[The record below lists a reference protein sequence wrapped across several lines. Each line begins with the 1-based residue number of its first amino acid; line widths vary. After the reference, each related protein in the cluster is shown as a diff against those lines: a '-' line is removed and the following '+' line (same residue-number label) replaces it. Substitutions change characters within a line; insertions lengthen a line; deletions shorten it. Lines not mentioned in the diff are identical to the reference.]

1 MTRRLHWR
9 ILPNIQITYAN
20 TSQTLREDWSGR
32 NTPEDILWHHCQ
44 QRQYYRRKLQADI
57 FGEYRQK
64 HFQQNIS
71 QLNLKAHKKGHK
83 PRPSRIHSRFTRMV
97 QHMQINQCD
106 TPHQQKD
113 KTHMIISMDAEKAFD
128 KIQHSCMIKILMK
141 MCIEWTHLI
150 IVKAVMTN
158 HSQYNTQ
165 SWKPSYQN
173 LEQDKDA
180 CSHHFSLK
188 NIGSH

>member
-1 MTRRLHWR
+1 MP
-9 ILPNIQITYAN
+9 ILLKLFEKTEVEETLLKTFYDTTVNKDNTTEENYKLISLVNIDRKIFNKILAN
-20 TSQTLREDWSGR
+20 WIWKHIKKAINHDQVGFIPGSQGWF
-32 NTPEDILWHHCQ
+32 NTC
-44 QRQYYRRKLQADI
+44 KL
-57 FGEYRQK
+57 
-64 HFQQNIS
+64 
-71 QLNLKAHKKGHK
+71 
-83 PRPSRIHSRFTRMV
+83 
-97 QHMQINQCD
+97 INA
-106 TPHQQKD
+106 HQQKD

-141 MCIEWTHLI
+141 MCIEWTYLI
-150 IVKAVMTN
+150 IVKVVMTN

-188 NIGSH
+188 NIGSL